1 MLNVQPQHVASRPPA
16 RKARPH
22 RTGGGLDVEQA
33 EAALVE
39 HYPRLVRLAY
49 LLLPADLDRG
59 RRVLV
64 AHAVTQRALPK
75 GRTPPSVIPAQ
86 AQGREGDPGYAVV
99 RMRIVRAAL
108 EAGGKRRLLPRLSQL
123 PPLLPQVWGL
133 RLFPRSGGAGELALE
148 QRLSALS
155 PAGRAAYVLR
165 GLERLPDDEVRE
177 VLESAGVENP
187 YTAVREADKVPV
199 QYTLLDS
206 PEFDPCALQARPT
219 DLMRRRQ
226 HTKAA
231 LAAAAAA
238 AVCAALVLMP
248 GEGWGPD
255 GAAAPP
261 YASNPAARAALDPGE
276 LTRVAP
282 GAWKTS
288 ARLDFS
294 AWPARGALADDE
306 PLLRRALAVW
316 ARPGR
321 TVQVSATTGTP
332 SGGPAGPPQLLYA
345 GEVDGARVV
354 LLHDGLRIVRY
365 AEPATGTTGAALDFA
380 RVDGASDVT
389 AGAVVVGRSDG
400 NVRYLLAPW
409 VTGAAGRDLLGT
421 GEGAR
426 KEPLD
431 IGPDGVTSPL
441 AGPVQQQPGACTA
454 WNALELTGDG
464 GRRMVTDLGELTP
477 AALTVG
483 DPGSAPADFGPKSRE
498 AWRPLVCSLTGM
510 RGQGVRSVNAWRFA
524 QQPLPDGTG
533 TAAWVCTRSETWRGR
548 GTQALAHFRP
558 PGVEAAAVTAKGTD
572 VTDCGA
578 RDPQVVAGVLW
589 KASSG
594 AWHLLAAGG
603 PRTASL
609 TASGGVR
616 AEARG
621 RFLSAPAEQGARAD
635 LEATLSDGRTV
646 DGLG

>member
-1 MLNVQPQHVASRPPA
+1 MQPQHVASRPPA

-22 RTGGGLDVEQA
+22 RPGGGLDVEQA

-49 LLLPADLDRG
+49 LLLPATLDRG
-59 RRVLV
+59 RRVLT

-75 GRTPPSVIPAQ
+75 GRTPSSVIPAQ
-86 AQGREGDPGYAVV
+86 ARGQESDPGYTVV
-99 RMRIVRAAL
+99 RMRIVRAAM
-108 EAGGKRRLLPRLSQL
+108 EAGAKRRLLPRAAQL

-155 PAGRAAYVLR
+155 PAGRASYVLR

-187 YTAVREADKVPV
+187 YTAMREADKVPV
-199 QYTLLDS
+199 QYALLDS

-238 AVCAALVLMP
+238 AVCAALVMTP
-248 GEGWGPD
+248 GKGWGPN
-255 GAAAPP
+255 GPAAPP

-276 LTRVAP
+276 LTRAAP
-282 GAWKTS
+282 TAWETS

-294 AWPARGALADDE
+294 VWPARGALADDE
-306 PLLRRALAVW
+306 RLLRRALAVW

-332 SGGPAGPPQLLYA
+332 SGGPAGPPRLLYA

-365 AEPATGTTGAALDFA
+365 AEPATGSGTGAALDLA
-380 RVDGASDVT
+380 RVDGAQDVM
-389 AGAVVVGRSDG
+389 ASAVVVGRSDG

-409 VTGAAGRDLLGT
+409 VTEAAGRNLLGGT
-421 GEGAR
+421 GGTR
-426 KEPLD
+426 RMLLD

-441 AGPVQQQPGACTA
+441 AGPVLQQPGACDT
-454 WNALELTGDG
+454 WNALELTGPG
-464 GRRMVTDLGELTP
+464 GRRMVTDLGELAP

-483 DPGSAPADFGPKSRE
+483 APGAAPADFGPRSRQ
-498 AWRPLVCSLTGM
+498 AWRPLACSLATM

-524 QQPLPDGTG
+524 EQPLPDGTG
-533 TAAWVCTRSETWRGR
+533 SAAWVCTRSETWRGE
-548 GTQALAHFRP
+548 GTQVLAQFRP
-558 PGVEAAAVTAKGTD
+558 PGVEAAAVTAKGAD
-572 VTDCGA
+572 VTACGA

-589 KASSG
+589 KAGSG

-603 PRTASL
+603 PRTASV

-616 AEARG
+616 AEAEG

-635 LEATLSDGRTV
+635 LRATLSDGRTV
-646 DGLG
+646 TGLG

>member
-1 MLNVQPQHVASRPPA
+1 MQPQHVVSHPPA
-16 RKARPH
+16 RKAGPH
-22 RTGGGLDVEQA
+22 RPGGGLDVEQA

-49 LLLPADLDRG
+49 LLLPSAPDRG
-59 RRVLV
+59 RRVLA
-64 AHAVTQRALPK
+64 AHAVTQRALPR
-75 GRTPPSVIPAQ
+75 GRTPSSVIPAQ
-86 AQGREGDPGYAVV
+86 AHGREGDPGYAVV
-99 RMRIVRAAL
+99 RMRIVRAAM
-108 EAGGKRRLLPRLSQL
+108 EAGGRRPLHRAVRL

-148 QRLSALS
+148 QRLAALS

-187 YTAVREADKVPV
+187 YTAIREADKVPV

-226 HTKAA
+226 HTRAA

-238 AVCAALVLMP
+238 AICAALVLTP

-261 YASNPAARAALDPGE
+261 HAGNPAARAALDPGE
-276 LTRVAP
+276 LSRAAP
-282 GAWKTS
+282 AAWRTS

-294 AWPARGALADDE
+294 VWPARGALAGDE
-306 PLLRRALAVW
+306 RLLRRALAVW

-332 SGGPAGPPQLLYA
+332 SGGPAGPPRLLYA

-354 LLHDGLRIVRY
+354 LLHDGLRVVRY
-365 AEPATGTTGAALDFA
+365 AEPSAGAGGAALDLA
-380 RVDGASDVT
+380 RVDGAEDVT
-389 AGAVVVGRSDG
+389 ASAVVVGRSDG

-409 VTGAAGRDLLGT
+409 VTKAAGRDLMGGGDGT
-421 GEGAR
+421 R
-426 KEPLD
+426 RTLLD

-441 AGPVQQQPGACTA
+441 AGPVRQRPGACTA
-454 WNALELTGDG
+454 WNALELTGAD

-483 DPGSAPADFGPKSRE
+483 EPGDAPADFGPRSRQ
-498 AWRPLVCSLTGM
+498 AWRPLACSLATM

-524 QQPLPDGTG
+524 EQPLPDGTG
-533 TAAWVCTRSETWRGR
+533 TAAWVCTRSETWRGE
-548 GTQALAHFRP
+548 GVQVLAQFRP
-558 PGVEAAAVTAKGTD
+558 PGVEAAAVTAKAADATA
-572 VTDCGA
+572 CGA

-589 KASSG
+589 KAG
-594 AWHLLAAGG
+594 GGDWHLLAAGG
-603 PRTASL
+603 PRTASI

-616 AEARG
+616 AEAEG
-621 RFLSAPAEQGARAD
+621 RFLSTPAEQGARAD
-635 LEATLSDGRTV
+635 LRATLSDGREVT
-646 DGLG
+646 GLG

>member
-1 MLNVQPQHVASRPPA
+1 MQPQHVASPPPA
-16 RKARPH
+16 RRSRPH
-22 RTGGGLDVEQA
+22 RPGEGLDVEQA

-49 LLLPADLDRG
+49 LLLPSGQDRG
-59 RRVLV
+59 RRVLT

-75 GRTPPSVIPAQ
+75 GRTPSSVIPAQ
-86 AQGREGDPGYAVV
+86 AQGPDSDPGYAVV

-108 EAGGKRRLLPRLSQL
+108 DAGGGRLARFSRL
-123 PPLLPQVWGL
+123 PPLLPQVWGI

-148 QRLSALS
+148 QGLSALS

-238 AVCAALVLMP
+238 VVCAALVLAP
-248 GEGWGPD
+248 GDGWGPD

-261 YASNPAARAALDPGE
+261 YASNPAMRAALDPAE
-276 LTRVAP
+276 LVRAQP
-282 GAWKTS
+282 DAWRTS

-294 AWPARGALADDE
+294 VWPARGTLARDE
-306 PLLRRALAVW
+306 RLLRRALAVW

-332 SGGPAGPPQLLYA
+332 SGGPAGPPRLLYA

-365 AEPATGTTGAALDFA
+365 AEPATGAAGAALDFA
-380 RVDGASDVT
+380 RADGAADVT
-389 AGAVVVGRSDG
+389 ASAVVVGRADG

-409 VTGAAGRDLLGT
+409 VEEAAGRDLLG
-421 GEGAR
+421 GGRSGSRREL
-426 KEPLD
+426 LD

-454 WNALELTGDG
+454 WNALELTGDD

-483 DPGSAPADFGPKSRE
+483 EPGASPADFGPRSRQ
-498 AWRPLVCSLTGM
+498 AWKPLACTLATM

-524 QQPLPDGTG
+524 EQPLPDGTG
-533 TAAWVCTRSETWRGR
+533 SAAWVCTRSETWRGE
-548 GTQALAHFRP
+548 GAQVLAQFRP

-572 VTDCGA
+572 VTACGA
-578 RDPQVVAGVLW
+578 REPQAVAGVLW
-589 KASSG
+589 KAGSG
-594 AWHLLAAGG
+594 AWYLLAAGG
-603 PRTASL
+603 PHTASI

-616 AEARG
+616 AEADG
-621 RFLSAPAEQGARAD
+621 RFLSVPAEQGARAD
-635 LEATLSDGRTV
+635 LRATLTDGSKVT
-646 DGLG
+646 GLG

>member
-1 MLNVQPQHVASRPPA
+1 VQPQHVASRPPA
-16 RKARPH
+16 RKGRPH

-49 LLLPADLDRG
+49 LLLPSTLDRG
-59 RRVLV
+59 RRVLT
-64 AHAVTQRALPK
+64 AHAVTQQALPR
-75 GRTPPSVIPAQ
+75 GRTPQSMIPAQ
-86 AQGREGDPGYAVV
+86 AGGQESDPGYAVV
-99 RMRIVRAAL
+99 RTRIVRTAL
-108 EAGGKRRLLPRLSQL
+108 EAGRKRRLLPRAAQL

-187 YTAVREADKVPV
+187 YTAIREADKVPV

-238 AVCAALVLMP
+238 AICAALVLMP

-276 LTRVAP
+276 LTRAAP
-282 GAWKTS
+282 DAWRTS

-306 PLLRRALAVW
+306 RLLRRALAVW

-321 TVQVSATTGTP
+321 TVQVSATAGTP
-332 SGGPAGPPQLLYA
+332 SGGPAGPPRLLYA

-365 AEPATGTTGAALDFA
+365 AEPSTGTTGAALDFA

-389 AGAVVVGRSDG
+389 ASAVVVGRADG

-409 VTGAAGRDLLGT
+409 VEKAAGRNLLGS
-421 GEGAR
+421 GDEAR

-431 IGPDGVTSPL
+431 VGPDGVTSPL
-441 AGPVQQQPGACTA
+441 AGPVQQQPGACTS
-454 WNALELTGDG
+454 WNALELTGAD

-483 DPGSAPADFGPKSRE
+483 EPGADPADFGPRSRQ
-498 AWRPLVCSLTGM
+498 AWKPLACSLAMM

-524 QQPLPDGTG
+524 EQPLPDGTG
-533 TAAWVCTRSETWRGR
+533 TAAWVCTRAETWRGE
-548 GTQALAHFRP
+548 GAQALAQFRP
-558 PGVEAAAVTAKGTD
+558 PGVQAAAVTAKGTD
-572 VTDCGA
+572 VTACGE

-589 KASSG
+589 KAAGG

-603 PRTASL
+603 PRTASVK
-609 TASGGVR
+609 ASGGVR
-616 AEARG
+616 AEADG
-621 RFLSAPAEQGARAD
+621 RFLTAPAEQGASAD
-635 LEATLSDGRTV
+635 LRATLSDGRTV
-646 DGLG
+646 TGLG